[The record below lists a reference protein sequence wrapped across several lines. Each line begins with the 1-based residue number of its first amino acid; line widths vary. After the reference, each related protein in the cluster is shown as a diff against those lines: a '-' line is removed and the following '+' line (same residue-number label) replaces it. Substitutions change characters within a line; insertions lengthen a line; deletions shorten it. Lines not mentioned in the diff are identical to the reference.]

1 MTDIMKAAAEVRRL
15 SAMFRSLAEIEPALD
30 RLGSLEQAEQESQLR
45 SFRSQ
50 KEEEAV
56 RARMA
61 DAEKAIVLAKHK
73 AVAVVEQANLD
84 GGAVRARLAAE
95 GTKLLE
101 EAKAAI
107 TRAKAKEAASEA
119 AERKILA
126 DVEKA
131 KANLASLQDSV
142 EAAKAVI
149 ARAESIQRAMRGE

>member
-1 MTDIMKAAAEVRRL
+1 
-15 SAMFRSLAEIEPALD
+15 
-30 RLGSLEQAEQESQLR
+30 
-45 SFRSQ
+45 
-50 KEEEAV
+50 
-56 RARMA
+56 MA
-61 DAEKAIVLAKHK
+61 DAEKAIVLAKQK